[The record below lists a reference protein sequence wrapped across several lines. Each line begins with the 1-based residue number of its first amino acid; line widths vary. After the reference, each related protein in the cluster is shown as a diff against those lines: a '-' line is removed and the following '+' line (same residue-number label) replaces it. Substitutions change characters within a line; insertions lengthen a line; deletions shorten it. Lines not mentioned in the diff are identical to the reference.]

1 MDNEVKSW
9 LYDIL
14 NAIDEIESFFA
25 DRPKSYDEYKKD
37 LRTKRA
43 VERNI
48 EIIGEATNRILKT
61 NSNIEISNSRKI
73 VETRNRIIHGYDS
86 VSDEMIWAI
95 VVRHLPMLKTEI
107 EVLLAEKL

>member
-1 MDNEVKSW
+1 MDNEIKTW

-14 NAIDEIESFFA
+14 NSINEVESFFI
-25 DRPKSYDEYKKD
+25 DRPKSFDDYKKD

-48 EIIGEATNRILKT
+48 EIIGEATNRILKI
-61 NSNIEISNSRKI
+61 NPNIEISNSRKI

-86 VSDEMIWAI
+86 VSDEMIWGI
-95 VVRHLPMLKTEI
+95 VVRHLPLLKTEI
-107 EVLLAEKL
+107 EQLLTDK

>member
-1 MDNEVKSW
+1 MDEEINVW

-14 NAIDEIESFFA
+14 NAINEIESFFIGH
-25 DRPKSYDEYKKD
+25 PKSFDNYKRD

-61 NSNIEISNSRKI
+61 NPTIKITGSRKI

-86 VSDEMIWAI
+86 VSDEMIWGI
-95 VVRHLPMLKTEI
+95 VVRHIPLLKTEI
-107 EVLLAEKL
+107 QHLLTD